1 MYLVSRNGKGLW
13 GKRSVIDT
21 VVLCVECRMYSLL
34 LNFTV
39 YFFYFLKKD
48 TNDGF
53 DFFFFLWSYEKPQEE
68 QKQYVMEGDN
78 FL

>member
-39 YFFYFLKKD
+39 YFFYFLKKKD
-48 TNDGF
+48 TNYGF
-53 DFFFFLWSYEKPQEE
+53 DFFCGATKPQEE

>member
-39 YFFYFLKKD
+39 YFFYFLKKKK
-48 TNDGF
+48 TQMMVLI
-53 DFFFFLWSYEKPQEE
+53 FFVELRNPK
-68 QKQYVMEGDN
+68 KN
-78 FL
+78 KNNT